1 MTLPKVSV
9 LLATFNGEKYL
20 EEFLDSLANQVG
32 VEVNLYV
39 SDDGSTD
46 RTLEITET
54 FINKFKTVKL
64 LEGPKLGPSSNF
76 LHLLQNAEGNFFSFA
91 DQDDIWLPE
100 KLLRSVQAIDSVDHP
115 CLFTSSVADFNG
127 SQISRK
133 PFRMPI
139 SIMRNNSQGCT
150 MVFNSELRSLLLG
163 LNGKNLIMHDWAALI
178 LAQVHGQVI
187 FNEKPYVQYR
197 IHQNNFI
204 GHQAKFKKIYNYLKS
219 LTWPKS
225 KSLVFNQALEIMKT
239 IPNADECDS
248 LVRWCN
254 SVNSSFTPRFKYLLE
269 HKNVYLRE
277 VSTFA
282 CALQIIL
289 GKFRR

>member
-9 LLATFNGEKYL
+9 LLATFNGEKYI

-46 RTLEITET
+46 RTLEIIET
-54 FINKFKTVKL
+54 FINKFKTVKF
-64 LEGPKLGPSSNF
+64 LEGPKIGPSRNF
-76 LHLLQNAEGNFFSFA
+76 LHLLQNARGNFFSFA

-100 KLLRSVQAIDSVDHP
+100 KLLRSVQAIDSADHP

-127 SQISRK
+127 SRISRK
-133 PFRMPI
+133 PFRLPL

-150 MVFNSELRSLLLG
+150 MVFNSELRSLLLN
-163 LNGKNLIMHDWAALI
+163 LNAKDLIMHDWVALI
-178 LAQVHGQVI
+178 LAQIHGQVI
-187 FNEKPYVQYR
+187 FDQNSYVHYR
-197 IHQNNFI
+197 LHQNNFV
-204 GHQAKFKKIYNYLKS
+204 GHQTKFNGIYNYLKS
-219 LTWPKS
+219 LALPKS
-225 KSLVFNQALEIMKT
+225 KSSVFNQALEIMKT
-239 IPNADECDS
+239 IANSDQNDP
-248 LVRWCN
+248 LVSWCN
-254 SVNSSFTPRFKYLLE
+254 SVDSPFVSRFKYLLA
-269 HKNVYLRE
+269 HRNVYLRD

-282 CALQIIL
+282 CALQIIM